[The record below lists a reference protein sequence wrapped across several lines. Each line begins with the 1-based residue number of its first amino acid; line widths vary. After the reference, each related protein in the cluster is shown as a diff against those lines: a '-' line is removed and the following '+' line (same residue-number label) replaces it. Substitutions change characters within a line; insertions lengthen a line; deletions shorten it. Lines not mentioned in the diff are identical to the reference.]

1 MQSPGID
8 SRREEFAGD
17 VIVKKGKLVVLSG
30 PSGVGKTTI
39 VSEVRRR
46 TGVLFSV
53 SATTRKPRPG
63 EADGKDYYFVDHEEF
78 RRMID
83 AGKFLEWAEVFGL
96 GQYYGTPADPVKQ
109 AVASGKTIVLDIDVQ
124 GGLQVAKAM
133 PDATFVLI
141 LPPDDATL
149 EKRLRG
155 RGTEDEATVQKRLA
169 KAKAE
174 IDTAQRS
181 GVYNCRIVNDDLERA
196 VQQVVEIVQ

>member
-1 MQSPGID
+1 MPGENCP
-8 SRREEFAGD
+8 RGEFAGD
-17 VIVKKGKLVVLSG
+17 VSTRTGKLVVLSG

-46 TGVLFSV
+46 TGVMFSV

-63 EADGKDYYFVDHEEF
+63 EVDGKDYYFVDPAEF

-83 AGKFLEWAEVFGL
+83 EGRFLEWAEVFGL
-96 GQYYGTPADPVKQ
+96 GLYYGTPADPVKK
-109 AVASGKTIVLDIDVQ
+109 ALADGKTIILDIDVQ
-124 GGLQVAKAM
+124 GGLQVAKTM